1 MNAESM
7 DLLHYLPPPTQPAR
21 PAAGDRYLT
30 STPVAAIVHTTCRLC
45 HTEWR
50 VPPGPFWMD
59 GGDQRIETLC
69 NARTGARHDH
79 VVDQDDP
86 TLFHSLE
93 AGKAGIAG
101 DLIGAGKGRPYALP
115 R

>member
-1 MNAESM
+1 M
-7 DLLHYLPPPTQPAR
+7 
-21 PAAGDRYLT
+21 
-30 STPVAAIVHTTCRLC
+30 
-45 HTEWR
+45 
-50 VPPGPFWMD
+50 PPGPFWMD
-59 GGDQRIETLC
+59 GGGQQIETLC

-101 DLIGAGKGRPYALP
+101 DLIGAGKGRPLCTATLTGPCSPWYFCFRCEGLKESHKGRRGKAVAAPPL
-115 R
+115 